1 MGWGSNGSTMQ
12 SLLQGKQEIQ
22 SYLKKEVWLLYRAG
36 HCTWSGLKKGI
47 KVQRIHVYYWH
58 GCFVI
63 KFNVSTWFKLAWG
76 LS

>member
-22 SYLKKEVWLLYRAG
+22 WYLKKEVWLLYRAG

-47 KVQRIHVYYWH
+47 NCKEYMYIIGTDV
-58 GCFVI
+58 C
-63 KFNVSTWFKLAWG
+63 N
-76 LS
+76 